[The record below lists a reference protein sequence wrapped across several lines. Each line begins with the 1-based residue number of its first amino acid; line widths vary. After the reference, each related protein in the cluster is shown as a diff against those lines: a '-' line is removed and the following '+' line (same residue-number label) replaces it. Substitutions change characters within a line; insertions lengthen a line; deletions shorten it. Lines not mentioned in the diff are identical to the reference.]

1 MWGLLLAPIA
11 LAAQSPGGS
20 VSGMVTDASSGRP
33 VEGAVVLVMH
43 TVLSG
48 RTDAQG
54 HFLLPTV
61 PIGRYTVRVLAIG
74 FAEDSATG
82 VMIAAGTGAVVA
94 VSLQPA
100 PVGLADIVVT
110 ATRAPESSEQSGA
123 SVAVLTGQE
132 LRRRNATTLDE
143 AIAFEP
149 GVTFNGGQMDIRGST
164 GLARGVGSR
173 VLLLLDGHP
182 ILSGDG
188 GEIDFESLPLLDVDR
203 VEVVKGAFSAVYG
216 SNALGGVVNV
226 LTAPVSDQ
234 PQSLVRV
241 HYGTYQYPDRY
252 RYTDEQ
258 VTTAGLGV
266 QHSRR
271 IGNLGARLFL
281 GRETDDGFRQNEG
294 SSRWL
299 GRLKLASPTGSA
311 HPWDAYAVW
320 ARERDGE
327 FFTWRDSTTPFRA
340 DTGDLGDFEVD
351 YKLLTGAML
360 TPVAGATRLLRIG
373 PYLNYNSVR
382 NHFNDNRDYHQ
393 AYRVGSLTDLSLQL
407 GERHTIDLGADVAYT
422 GVTSNF
428 LGDRGIHDDA
438 VFAQYGLGLTNQ
450 TAISLGLRVDYH
462 KATAAREEFAAS
474 PKVSVTW
481 RPARGLTTRASLG
494 GGYRAPSAIEQFV
507 FTKQF
512 GFQVIPNPALRGER
526 AWSGEVGVSGSPTS
540 RFWVDASVFRSDYR
554 NLIGPRLVLDS
565 VPPQAQFAN
574 LTRARVQGLDL
585 SLRIRFVP
593 ELLDFEGTY
602 LLLKTEDLATR
613 AALPYRSRHNVSGTF
628 SALHGLL
635 DIDVRYRSKVEQ
647 VLAYYFD
654 SRGPVT
660 VVDARVGYRF
670 AGVALQA
677 KISNLFQQF
686 YVDVMERYPGA
697 PRSMS
702 LTAYREF

>member
-1 MWGLLLAPIA
+1 M
-11 LAAQSPGGS
+11 
-20 VSGMVTDASSGRP
+20 
-33 VEGAVVLVMH
+33 VLVMH

-54 HFLLPTV
+54 RFLLPGV
-61 PIGRYTVRVLAIG
+61 PVGQYTVRVLAIG

-82 VMIAAGTGAVVA
+82 LTISAGAGVVVA
-94 VSLQPA
+94 LSLRPA

-110 ATRAPESSEQSGA
+110 ATRMPEPSQQSGA
-123 SVAVLTGQE
+123 SVAVLTSQE
-132 LRRRNATTLDE
+132 LKRRNATTLDQ

-188 GEIDFESLPLLDVDR
+188 GEIDFASLPLLDVDR
-203 VEVVKGAFSAVYG
+203 VEVVKGAFSALYG

-234 PQSLVRV
+234 PHSIARI
-241 HYGTYQYPDRY
+241 HYGNYQYPDRY

-258 VTTAGLGV
+258 VTTAGVGL

-271 IGNLGARLFL
+271 VGSLGARLFL
-281 GRETDDGFRQNEG
+281 GRETDDGFRQNES

-299 GRLKLASPTGSA
+299 ARLKVASPAGSA

-351 YKLLTGAML
+351 YKLLTGATF
-360 TPVAGATRLLRIG
+360 TPIAGVTRLLRIG
-373 PYLNYNSVR
+373 PYLTYNSVK
-382 NHFNDNRDYHQ
+382 NHFNDNQDYHQ
-393 AYRVGSLTDLSLQL
+393 AFRLGSSTDLSLQL
-407 GERHTIDLGADVAYT
+407 GAYHTINLGADVAYT

-428 LGDRGIHDDA
+428 LGDRGISDDA
-438 VFAQYGLGLTNQ
+438 VFAQHEMQLANR
-450 TAISLGLRVDYH
+450 TAVSLGLRVDYH
-462 KATAAREEFAAS
+462 KATGAREEFAAS
-474 PKVSVTW
+474 PKLAVTW
-481 RPARGLTTRASLG
+481 RPARGMATRASLG

-507 FTKQF
+507 FTQQF
-512 GFQVIPNPALRGER
+512 GFQVIPNLGLRGER
-526 AWSGEVGVSGSPTS
+526 AWSGEIGVSGSPTS
-540 RFWVDASVFRSDYR
+540 WVWFDASLFRSEYR
-554 NLIGPRLVLDS
+554 DLIGPRLVLDS
-565 VPPQAQFAN
+565 TPPKAQFAN
-574 LTRARVQGLDL
+574 LTRARVQGLDM
-585 SLRIRFVP
+585 SIRVRLVP
-593 ELLDFEGTY
+593 NLLDFEGTY
-602 LLLKTEDLATR
+602 LLLKTEDLKTQ
-613 AALPYRSRHNVSGTF
+613 AALPYRSRHNLTGTL
-628 SALHGLL
+628 STLHGLL

-647 VLAYYFD
+647 VLAYSFD

-660 VVDARVGYRF
+660 VVDTRVQYRV
-670 AGVALQA
+670 ASVALQA
-677 KISNLFQQF
+677 KINNLFQRF

-697 PRSMS
+697 PRSLS